1 LKNLTLLLLTLLL
14 SAGLPLGA
22 SGQDVDQVYYDAATA
37 WVNLVMLDGDFEAA
51 AAEADPAVAGQLTAQ
66 VLEDTWLQL
75 RGQLGALETLVPKSQ
90 EISSG
95 YHIVTLAGQFAQTL
109 LDVRVV
115 MNDDR
120 KVGGFFLMPPS

>member
-1 LKNLTLLLLTLLL
+1 VKNLTLLLLTLLL
-14 SAGLPLGA
+14 STGLPLGA
-22 SGQDVDQVYYDAATA
+22 SCQDADQAFYDAATS

-66 VLEDTWLQL
+66 VLEDTWMQL
-75 RGQLGALETLVPKSQ
+75 RGQLGALETLTPKSQ
-90 EISSG
+90 EVSSG
-95 YHIVTLAGQFAQTL
+95 YHIVTLAGTFAQTL

-120 KVGGFFLMPPS
+120 KVGGFFLLPPS

>member
-14 SAGLPLGA
+14 STGLPRGA
-22 SGQDVDQVYYDAATA
+22 SGQDADQVFYDAATS
-37 WVNLVMLDGDFEAA
+37 WVNLVMLENDFEAA
-51 AAEADPAVAGQLTAQ
+51 AAEVDPAVAGQLTAQ
-66 VLEDTWLQL
+66 VLQDTWLQL
-75 RGQLGALETLVPKSQ
+75 RGQLGALETLAAKSQ

-95 YHIVTLAGQFAQTL
+95 YHIVTLAGTFAQTA